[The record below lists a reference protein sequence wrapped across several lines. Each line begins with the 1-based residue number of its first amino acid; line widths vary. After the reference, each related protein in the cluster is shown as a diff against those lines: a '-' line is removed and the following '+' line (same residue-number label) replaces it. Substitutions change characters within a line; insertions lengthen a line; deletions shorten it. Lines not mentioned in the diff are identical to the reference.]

1 MPCWS
6 FKELKGNWKFHDVQS
21 RWMRHQKGFPLH
33 LHILTLTLSFL
44 YILEKPFDSS
54 LIISKILFN
63 MFCEI
68 QVFYKN
74 YAKTKIAQNMTNY
87 TFLISSWPS
96 EFKFGIAQL
105 LKVCNQE
112 KLKIYKRLCK
122 NLCKF
127 LWKILQSGFLCQWEI
142 QGMEKVFLRT

>member
-6 FKELKGNWKFHDVQS
+6 YKELKGNWKIHDAQS
-21 RWMRHQKGFPLH
+21 RWMRLHKGFPLH
-33 LHILTLTLSFL
+33 FHILTLTLSFL
-44 YILEKPFDSS
+44 DILDILEKPLHSS

-68 QVFYKN
+68 QIFCKN
-74 YAKTKIAQNMTNY
+74 YAKTKIAPNMTNY

-96 EFKFGIAQL
+96 EFKFGIAQFW
-105 LKVCNQE
+105 KVCNQK

-122 NLCKF
+122 NL
-127 LWKILQSGFLCQWEI
+127 IS
-142 QGMEKVFLRT
+142 M